1 MADKVAGGAW
11 HEPPPDPAAGPSDP
25 DAARRAEEDRLR
37 QRRDNA
43 RWTAA
48 VGVLMLFLSSF
59 SVALASGG
67 VVMVL
72 FGAGGSLYWSR
83 RLRRLKGDPWAY
95 DPELDGP
102 RNDDWRRP

>member
-1 MADKVAGGAW
+1 MADKIAGGAW
-11 HEPPPDPAAGPSDP
+11 HEAPPDPPAANGPE
-25 DAARRAEEDRLR
+25 AARRAEEERLA

-48 VGVLMLFLSSF
+48 VGFLMLFLARF
-59 SVALASGG
+59 SIMFATGG

-72 FGAGGSLYWSR
+72 GGAVGSLYWSR

-102 RNDDWRRP
+102 ANDDWRKP